1 MTEDPRR
8 HNAVVDGVWTAE
20 HATALYGLDAWGMG
34 FFGVNRAGHLTV
46 RPTARPDRE
55 IDLDELVDGLRQ
67 RGINPPVL
75 LRFGDMARHRMEE
88 LASAFAAA
96 IADNEYEGG
105 YRFVYPIKVNQQ
117 RDVCEEIRELG
128 AEFGFGLEAGSK
140 PELLA
145 VLALTVGQNDMP
157 IVCNGF
163 KDKEFIETVV
173 LATKLGRRI
182 IPVVERYSDIELIVQ
197 VAEEHDTR
205 PAIGLRIK
213 PSARGVGK
221 WASSAGV
228 RSKFGL
234 TASQAVR
241 AVEHLR
247 EHGMADCLKMV
258 HFHLGSQVSDI
269 RRLKSAVSE
278 LARFYAELRHMGAG
292 VDCINVGGG
301 LGVDY
306 DGSKSSYESSVNYS
320 VAEYANDIV
329 YRIKSVCDDA
339 KVPHPTIFSESG
351 RAMVAHSSVLVF
363 DVVGRVRFDGSLDV
377 DATREQLKALE
388 DCPQPLL
395 DLLDAHDNITDRTLS
410 EVFHDAVQA
419 RDEAMHLFSL
429 GYLNLQMRATA
440 ERLFWLIGRR
450 ILSRAEVLGPLSK
463 ELQQLREGLSDIYYC
478 NFSVFQSMPD
488 AWAIDHLFPI
498 VPIHRLDQRPTRYGT
513 LADVTCDSDGKIDRF
528 VATRDIKRTLELH
541 DVPKDERYTL
551 AACLVGAYQEVL
563 GDLHNLFGDTHV
575 VRVSLDDHG
584 RWWIDEVITGDLTR
598 DVLGFVG
605 FSSDDMVRNLRKDV
619 ERALRTNGLSV
630 GEGRALL
637 EFYERAMGGYT
648 YLE

>member
-1 MTEDPRR
+1 MSEDPRR
-8 HNAVVDGVWTAE
+8 HNVMVDGAWSVE
-20 HATALYGLDAWGMG
+20 HAASLYGLDTWGHG
-34 FFGVNRAGHLTV
+34 YFGVTKSGHLAV
-46 RPTARPDRE
+46 RPTAEASQE
-55 IDLDELVDGLRQ
+55 IDLHELVEGLRR

-75 LRFGDMARHRMEE
+75 LRFSDMARHRLRE
-88 LASAFAAA
+88 LSDAFASA
-96 IADNEYEGG
+96 IRENEYQGN
-105 YRFVYPIKVNQQ
+105 YCFVYPVKVNQQ
-117 RDVCEEIRELG
+117 RDVCEEIRNLG
-128 AEFGFGLEAGSK
+128 AELGFGLEAGSK

-145 VLALTVGQNDMP
+145 VLALTVGYSDMP

-163 KDKEFIETVV
+163 KDREFIETVV
-173 LATKLGRRI
+173 LATKLGRKI
-182 IPVVERYSDIELIVQ
+182 IPVVERYSDVELIVDL
-197 VAEEHDTR
+197 AKEHDTR
-205 PAIGLRIK
+205 PLIGLRLK

-241 AVEHLR
+241 AVEHL
-247 EHGMADCLKMV
+247 HKHQMADCLKMV

-278 LARFYAELRHMGAG
+278 LARFYAELRAMGAG

-306 DGSKSSYESSVNYS
+306 DGSKSAYDSSANYS
-320 VAEYANDIV
+320 VREYASDIV

-339 KVPHPTIFSESG
+339 QVPHPNIFSESG
-351 RAMVAHSSVLVF
+351 RAMVAYSSVLVF
-363 DVVGRVRFDGSLDV
+363 DVVGRERFDRTLNV
-377 DATREQLKALE
+377 EETRAELSARE
-388 DCPQPLL
+388 DTPQPLL
-395 DLLDAHDNITDRTLS
+395 DLLDAYDNITDRTLS

-419 RDEAMHLFSL
+419 RDEVMHLFSL
-429 GYLNLQMRATA
+429 GYLSLPMRATA
-440 ERLFWLIGRR
+440 ERLFWTMGHE
-450 ILSRAEVLGPLSK
+450 ILRRAETLGPLSS
-463 ELQQLREGLSDIYYC
+463 ELRQLREGLSDIYYC

-488 AWAIDHLFPI
+488 AWAIDHLFPV
-498 VPIHRLDQRPTRYGT
+498 VPVQRLHERPTRYGT
-513 LADVTCDSDGKIDRF
+513 VADVTCDSDGKLDRF
-528 VATRDIKRTLELH
+528 VAPRDIKRILELH
-541 DVPKDERYTL
+541 DVEEDERYSL

-575 VRVSLDDHG
+575 VRVSLDGRG
-584 RWWIDEVITGDLTR
+584 RWWIDEVIPGDLVR

-605 FSSDDMVRNLRKDV
+605 FSGADMVRGMRQDI

-630 GEGRALL
+630 EEGRALL
-637 EFYERAMGGYT
+637 EHYERGMAGYT